1 MSGAAWLASGA
12 GVTAAGAAWFAAIN
26 GVRTLNQSRQDGMSK
41 SRPMVAA
48 EFEDAYPAH
57 AVLYLVIK
65 NHGPSVAKDV
75 RVTFTPE
82 IPDPAPGKAASSVV
96 PYLKKRYA
104 NAIMTLTP
112 GIELRNV
119 YFVGNTD
126 TDTVSNKEDVPDAV
140 TVTITYR
147 SADRKQKYTDTYELD
162 VDVMRGGTRVSSSNS
177 VEWQT
182 KEAVKTLKKMTAATE
197 AISKKLPK

>member
-1 MSGAAWLASGA
+1 
-12 GVTAAGAAWFAAIN
+12 
-26 GVRTLNQSRQDGMSK
+26 
-41 SRPMVAA
+41 MVAA

-75 RVTFTPE
+75 RVTFAPE
-82 IPDPAPGKAASSVV
+82 IPDPAPEKAASSAI

-112 GIELRNV
+112 GTELRNV
-119 YFVGNTD
+119 YFVGEMGTD
-126 TDTVSNKEDVPDAV
+126 PVSNKEDAPDVVA
-140 TVTITYR
+140 VTITYR
-147 SADRKQKYTDTYELD
+147 SADRKQEYTDTYELD
-162 VDVMRGGTRVSSSNS
+162 VDVVRGGTRVTSSNS

-182 KEAVKTLKKMTAATE
+182 KEAVKTLKKMTAAIE
-197 AISKKLPK
+197 AISKGFPK